1 MDDGFARSAHS
12 SFILPPSSFALT
24 MIHSMT
30 GFGRASGALSA
41 RYFATVTAKS
51 VNHRF
56 LEVSVR
62 LPEYLWDMEAP
73 LRAITSEV
81 FSRGKV
87 DLSVRVQRTQ
97 QPEYAVRINTQI
109 ANTVI
114 PQLRTIA
121 EELGLGATLTGSD
134 LMRVP
139 DFLQVE
145 ALDAE
150 VTEDER
156 EALVRIVRETF
167 SQMRAMRER
176 EGESLRADIG
186 ARVRTIRTLSDQ
198 LGAHRDNIRAELL
211 ASYQQRVQEIAAM
224 AGTDVSQDRIAQE
237 VVVMVEKGDVA
248 EELTRLGHHLEQTEK
263 VMSGGEAAG
272 KKLDFLSQEMLREIN
287 TMGSK
292 SRSAAIRTL
301 VVELK
306 TELERIREQVQ
317 NVE

>member
-1 MDDGFARSAHS
+1 
-12 SFILPPSSFALT
+12 
-24 MIHSMT
+24 MT
-30 GFGRASGALSA
+30 GFGRAAGALSP
-41 RYFATVTAKS
+41 RYFATVTTKS

-62 LPEYLWDMEAP
+62 LPEYMWDMEAP
-73 LRAITSEV
+73 LRAIAAES
-81 FSRGKV
+81 FSRGKIDV
-87 DLSVRVQRTQ
+87 SIRIQRTQ
-97 QPEYAVRINTQI
+97 QPEYSVRINTQI

-114 PQLRTIA
+114 PQLRAIA
-121 EELGLGATLTGSD
+121 EELELGATLTGSD

-150 VTEDER
+150 IAEDER
-156 EALVRIVRETF
+156 ESLVGLLREAF
-167 SQMRAMRER
+167 KQMSAMRER
-176 EGESLRADIG
+176 EGESLRNDISSRMKSIRELNEQL
-186 ARVRTIRTLSDQ
+186 AR
-198 LGAHRDNIRAELL
+198 HRDDVRAELL
-211 ASYQQRVQEIAAM
+211 ASYQQRVQEIASL
-224 AGTDVSQDRIAQE
+224 AGTDVAQDRIAQE
-237 VVVMVEKGDVA
+237 VVIMVEKGDIA
-248 EELTRLGHHLEQTEK
+248 EELTRLAHHIDQLEK
-263 VMSGGEAAG
+263 AIGGKEPAG